1 MRPVEKLI
9 RFLGKLVIL
18 CFVAALVLY
27 FMQTQTLWLYFAYTG
42 VFLAFPYM
50 FFGVLVAIGT
60 CSSTE
65 QTHSDDAAKKALEE
79 KECAQPSNR
88 PSRRRL

>member
-1 MRPVEKLI
+1 MRPVEKFI
-9 RFLGKLVIL
+9 RFLGKTVIL

-50 FFGVLVAIGT
+50 FFGVLAAVATG
-60 CSSTE
+60 SRE
-65 QTHSDDAAKKALEE
+65 LNTHADDAAKNQDGNSAV
-79 KECAQPSNR
+79 
-88 PSRRRL
+88 